1 MPELP
6 EVEAVVA
13 RARRAAKG
21 RAIREVEVLRAS
33 AVRPQTPALVARR
46 ATDRRIEDVE
56 RRGKNIL
63 IRLAGGYTIR
73 IHLKL
78 NGDLHTGEVNRS
90 SRVVFHLSGGKR
102 LVFDEPRAL
111 GTVNVLDE
119 RQLAKALAGIGAEP
133 LSREFKPADFVEAAG
148 KSRLAAKLFL
158 MDQKRVAGL
167 GNVYAAEALF
177 RARIHPAKPMNSLG
191 AGKVRE
197 LHGAIREVL
206 REAVKSANIAY
217 NRPGKHKEAAEFKPA
232 VYGREGEPCVR
243 CGSRI
248 RRIQQGGR
256 STYFCAHCQR

>member
-21 RAIREVEVLRAS
+21 RTIRKIEVLRAS
-33 AVRPQTPALVARR
+33 AVRPQTAALVARR
-46 ATDRRIEDVE
+46 AGNRRIENIE

-78 NGDLHTGEVNRS
+78 NGDLHTDGVNWS
-90 SRVVFHLSGGKR
+90 SRVIFHLSGGR
-102 LVFDEPRAL
+102 QLVFDEPRAL

-119 RQLAKALAGIGAEP
+119 KQLAAALAGIGPEP
-133 LSREFKPADFVEAAG
+133 LSREFRAEDFVEAAG

-177 RARIHPAKPMNSLG
+177 RARIHPGRRMNELG
-191 AGKVRE
+191 AGEAGE
-197 LHGAIREVL
+197 LYGAIREVL
-206 REAVKSANIAY
+206 REAVKSAKIAY
-217 NRPGKHKEAAEFKPA
+217 NHPGGHKEAARFKPS